1 MDTLFLCTQHEYAR
15 RTYIPRTYSQQP
27 MSAEKCPYSFPL
39 LDKEHFIS
47 TYVHGV
53 LAPEVSEPIVD
64 NLLKSL
70 LTERGNI
77 LAIADQQTRAMG
89 DTASQMSKISLTLH
103 GNIEG
108 SLRNIQSIAAL
119 IGASRLRQRVHD
131 TFSSACGDD
140 LTIPLSHLY
149 SLTTL
154 CDATLRET
162 HSFRNSIGEND

>member
-27 MSAEKCPYSFPL
+27 MSADKCRYPL
-39 LDKEHFIS
+39 LDKEHFTS
-47 TYVHGV
+47 TYVHGAM
-53 LAPEVSEPIVD
+53 APEVSESIVD
-64 NLLKSL
+64 DLLKSL

-77 LAIADQQTRAMG
+77 LVIADQQARAMG

-140 LTIPLSHLY
+140 LTIPLSQLY

-154 CDATLRET
+154 CGATLRET
-162 HSFRNSIGEND
+162 HSFRISISKNER